1 MSLASW
7 PKSYSFEQWSL
18 QNLKQLEMWQTG
30 LDKCPVRD
38 YTSEIKTE
46 CILKLLTYF
55 VIRDDGKCIGH
66 CVFP

>member
-1 MSLASW
+1 
-7 PKSYSFEQWSL
+7 
-18 QNLKQLEMWQTG
+18 MWQTG

-55 VIRDDGKCIGH
+55 VIRDDGKYIGH